1 METPQLQLFKLY
13 IIRLGWLCPARRV
26 ATSSDGPT
34 STAFLVFLVGF
45 LAEQGVLDGRAGRFG
60 PRCRALRPT
69 RRMTQRPA
77 RSVMTMRGA
86 AIRKSSSVQLLLAQ
100 SGSAQRQR
108 RLCHTRRV
116 ARPKTGRSIKTT
128 PGRPFTW
135 AITPR
140 TGQPDIRLP
149 VSRKV
154 REMTLSRRHQPASR
168 LRSKDDSEG
177 ATRCGKFLELLAE
190 TVGNLVPPTTALHS
204 FASLGTKGAAKV
216 CAHGECC

>member
-1 METPQLQLFKLY
+1 MSCSACRYQLRRSDVHCLLGLFG
-13 IIRLGWLCPARRV
+13 RVPRRARRSGWASRPIR
-26 ATSSDGPT
+26 AT
-34 STAFLVFLVGF
+34 L
-45 LAEQGVLDGRAGRFG
+45 
-60 PRCRALRPT
+60 RALRPT